1 MCRLFFAWFHTTS
14 SLVTLSLLAI
24 ILIVELQTDRI
35 LRSYGY
41 QLVGN
46 GRWQSMTLKKL
57 KKVGRGGKRKAAAV
71 QQGEHEVS
79 DEDDNAVKSQEAKI
93 TEV

>member
-1 MCRLFFAWFHTTS
+1 MFGLFLHDFMQCPCEA
-14 SLVTLSLLAI
+14 LSWLAV
-24 ILIVELQTDRI
+24 ILIMELQTDRI

-46 GRWQSMTLKKL
+46 GRWQSMVLKKP
-57 KKVGRGGKRKAAAV
+57 KKTGKGGKRKPAAV
-71 QQGEHEVS
+71 QQGESEFS
-79 DEDDNAVKSQEAKI
+79 DGDDAVKSQEAKN

>member
-1 MCRLFFAWFHTTS
+1 MISYSVLE
-14 SLVTLSLLAI
+14 TLSWLAV

-35 LRSYGY
+35 FHRYGY

-46 GRWQSMTLKKL
+46 GRWQSMVLKKP
-57 KKVGRGGKRKAAAV
+57 KKAVKAGKRKAAAV
-71 QQGEHEVS
+71 QQGESEFS
-79 DEDDNAVKSQEAKI
+79 DGDDAVKTQEAKN

>member
-1 MCRLFFAWFHTTS
+1 MCGLFLHDFIQCS
-14 SLVTLSLLAI
+14 CETLSWLTI
-24 ILIVELQTDRI
+24 ILIVKLQTDRV

-46 GRWQSMTLKKL
+46 GRWQSMVLKKP
-57 KKVGRGGKRKAAAV
+57 KKTGGGGKRKAAAV
-71 QQGEHEVS
+71 QQGEPEVS
-79 DEDDNAVKSQEAKI
+79 DGDDAVKTQEAKN